1 MSIKVSI
8 SPSQQAE
15 NPCVLGDS
23 EQTHM
28 FVIGQHLYNYFKSDN
43 RFTPFI
49 TTKLPPQPQN
59 SYLVKCVQETESF
72 QGNEGIRIS
81 LHSDGGYKGSGV
93 SCFYFSETSPGCK
106 LAKSVYKQ
114 LCALTPW
121 SDMSCY
127 ARPGLYEIKKP
138 NCPAILVEV
147 SFHDQKSQATFIHE
161 QAQVIAYN
169 IYIGVLNNYGYSIQ
183 SPILQTPTPQPQPV
197 NKKWDEIIKTD
208 TLSPIIWTEIV
219 KALKSIGEGKI
230 EGIAKLIEYRDTLKF
245 IPDFIE
251 KIDNSD
257 AKWQQAI
264 KVKTSNPDVWT
275 MISQALINIGN
286 NNIDGITVL
295 LQNKKSLIYITDFI
309 EKLDK

>member
-1 MSIKVSI
+1 MGIKVSI
-8 SPSQQAE
+8 SPSQQTE
-15 NPCVLGDS
+15 NPCILGDN

-28 FVIGQHLYNYFKSDN
+28 YVIGQHLYNYFESDN
-43 RFTPFI
+43 RFTPFL
-49 TTKLPPQPQN
+49 TTKLPPQSQN
-59 SYLVKCVQETESF
+59 SYLTKCVQETENF
-72 QGNEGIRIS
+72 QGKEGIRIA

-93 SCFYFSETSPGCK
+93 SCFYFSEESAGCK

-114 LCALTPW
+114 LCVLTPW

-127 ARPGLYEIKKP
+127 VRPGLYEIKKP
-138 NCPAILVEV
+138 NCPAILIEV
-147 SFHDQKSQATFIHE
+147 SFHDQKIQATFIHE
-161 QAQVIAYN
+161 KAKEIAYN
-169 IYIGVLNNYGYSIQ
+169 IYIGVLNNYGYSLL
-183 SPILQTPTPQPQPV
+183 SPTPQPQPVV
-197 NKKWDEIIKTD
+197 NKKWDEIIKND

-219 KALKSIGEGKI
+219 KSLKSVGEGKI
-230 EGIAKLIEYRDTLKF
+230 EGIAKLIEYKDTLKF